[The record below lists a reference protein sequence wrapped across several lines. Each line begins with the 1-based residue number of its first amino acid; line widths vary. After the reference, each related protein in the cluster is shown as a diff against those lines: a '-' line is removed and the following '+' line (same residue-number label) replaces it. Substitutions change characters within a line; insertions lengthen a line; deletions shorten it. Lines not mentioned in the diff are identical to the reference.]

1 MYELKPPR
9 TWSCCVTTR
18 WWCQVNH
25 QPVRGCVA
33 TRLIISTWWGCTSW
47 EKRTLAILDEY
58 LRGIKETDWV
68 LTHPTQVDI
77 QGHCEK
83 RRKKTPLRLWAQQQQ
98 LLHPSW
104 INYRHLNHSLCL
116 LKLSWRGNASCAD
129 STNYTLLE
137 VFKRRFVLT
146 VIIKE
151 ATQEKELTLQKQRT
165 AQGNLHVRLFHKTDF
180 NPSV

>member
-1 MYELKPPR
+1 MMRLHFLREANAGYTGCIFKRDKGNKLSSNTSNTSGHPR
-9 TWSCCVTTR
+9 SLW
-18 WWCQVNH
+18 
-25 QPVRGCVA
+25 
-33 TRLIISTWWGCTSW
+33 
-47 EKRTLAILDEY
+47 K
-58 LRGIKETDWV
+58 K
-68 LTHPTQVDI
+68 
-77 QGHCEK
+77 K
-83 RRKKTPLRLWAQQQQ
+83 KKTPLRLWAQQQQ